1 MTASDSFFTW
11 KQIIRPDQNPNCLTL
26 MVHVFLKG
34 LMKNL
39 ILKKKSAS
47 NKNNV
52 KVSTCHAKSL
62 AKSGVNLL
70 DHLGFVVRN
79 QTLLHVNNKGADQPV
94 HPHSQISTFVIH

>member
-1 MTASDSFFTW
+1 
-11 KQIIRPDQNPNCLTL
+11 
-26 MVHVFLKG
+26 MVHAFLKG

-47 NKNNV
+47 DKNNI
-52 KVSTCHAKSL
+52 KVCTCHAKSL

-70 DHLGFVVRN
+70 DHLGCAMRN
-79 QTLLHVNNKGADQPV
+79 QTLLHMNNKGADQPV